1 MSATSNGVPA
11 KPAVSAANPASY
23 HYTSSTSLLT
33 AASNKP
39 TPPPTL
45 PKYNSGSPSYRLTG
59 LERLAN
65 RQRLYDQPDPTVSSR
80 LCTFEGMNLCMFE
93 GRPYNNGSA
102 GPHSEPPYH
111 DIPLPSAR

>member
-65 RQRLYDQPDPTVSSR
+65 RQRLYDQPDPTVSLYPR
-80 LCTFEGMNLCMFE
+80 VDLLHRT
-93 GRPYNNGSA
+93 PQ
-102 GPHSEPPYH
+102 
-111 DIPLPSAR
+111 